1 MWYATALVIACLAIH
16 SIRIERIHRND
27 AERQRT
33 LIETVVL
40 LTALNNRQRLSI
52 QDLDHEVHAAGAG
65 GALHRAVP

>member
-1 MWYATALVIACLAIH
+1 MWYATALVITCMLVCL
-16 SIRIERIHRND
+16 IRIERIHRD
-27 AERQRT
+27 DSERQRT

-52 QDLDHEVHAAGAG
+52 EDLDHEVHAAGAG

>member
-1 MWYATALVIACLAIH
+1 MWYATALVIAVVAIH
-16 SIRIERIHRND
+16 SWRIERIHRD
-27 AERQRT
+27 DVERQRT

-52 QDLDHEVHAAGAG
+52 EGLDHEVHAAGAG